1 MDLPRFVRA
10 LNEVYR
16 SLGSPATAD
25 ARPAAVL
32 DLRLPPDAYDI
43 NLAPDKRQVALHD
56 EPVLLQGF
64 QEALRAHY
72 EPSRFTFT
80 PNGAAKPG
88 LDGGVRLESSA
99 QRAKRAKLSQE
110 DGGGSQ
116 ADALKDEDDEEEE
129 EAGEDV
135 RDAYVQPQHRASC
148 GLSETPSCDLRAT
161 PGLRQVSQGTPPSTT
176 GRSALLA
183 SFALPGSQP
192 SSSPEKRT
200 STEPPAQQAS
210 RAGTTPPLTSMGFVR
225 IAKSVDFGDTGRR
238 KSAEEAGGR
247 LASEM
252 REVDMDS
259 ADAQLDNK
267 ALATSD
273 QPDTGPTRGQWRW
286 SVSQEDQA
294 MQDPPEQE
302 AGPEVA
308 AARIVSEDAATDAC
322 EMHAQH
328 LPPAEDAELDD
339 DDGDELPSAS
349 QQQEEEEEYA
359 APAAPHP
366 GLHEQATTLRVD
378 LEALWRQACET
389 HLEDQEDESGAEA
402 LDLASLARRSR
413 YRAASMAPSLGARS
427 QDDKT
432 GPKTDGQPNAAA
444 GAKGAVDGWRS
455 CCVGTR
461 GTGCIGSD
469 SNLHPCHL
477 SYFPL
482 RRARTGPCV

>member
-56 EPVLLQGF
+56 ESALLQGF

-110 DGGGSQ
+110 HGGGSQ
-116 ADALKDEDDEEEE
+116 ADALEDEDDEEEE
-129 EAGEDV
+129 EAGEEL
-135 RDAYVQPQHRASC
+135 RDASEQPRHRASS
-148 GLSETPSCDLRAT
+148 GPSETPSYDSRAT
-161 PGLRQVSQGTPPSTT
+161 PGLRQVSQATPPSTT

-210 RAGTTPPLTSMGFVR
+210 RPSSTPPLTSMGFVR
-225 IAKSVDFGDTGRR
+225 IAKTVDFGETGRR
-238 KSAEEAGGR
+238 KSAEEAGGNHSGEMGEGGMGS
-247 LASEM
+247 SEVAPDD
-252 REVDMDS
+252 E
-259 ADAQLDNK
+259 

-273 QPDTGPTRGQWRW
+273 QPDTGPSRGQWRW

-308 AARIVSEDAATDAC
+308 AASTPSEDAVNDAS

-328 LPPAEDAELDD
+328 LPSEEDAELDD

-366 GLHEQATTLRVD
+366 ELHEQVTTLRVD
-378 LEALWRQACET
+378 MDALWCQACET
-389 HLEDQEDESGAEA
+389 HLDDDQEDESGAEA
-402 LDLASLARRSR
+402 QDLASLARRSR

-427 QDDKT
+427 QDDKA
-432 GPKTDGQPNAAA
+432 GPKTDGQPDAAA
-444 GAKGAVDGWRS
+444 GAKGRWMVGGAAVWAH
-455 CCVGTR
+455 VG
-461 GTGCIGSD
+461 
-469 SNLHPCHL
+469 L
-477 SYFPL
+477 
-482 RRARTGPCV
+482 AV

>member
-56 EPVLLQGF
+56 EPALLQGF

-110 DGGGSQ
+110 DGGASQ
-116 ADALKDEDDEEEE
+116 GDAPKEEDDEEEQ
-129 EAGEDV
+129 AGEEL
-135 RDAYVQPQHRASC
+135 RDAYEQPRHRASC
-148 GLSETPSCDLRAT
+148 GPSETPSYDSRAA
-161 PGLRQVSQGTPPSTT
+161 PGLRQVSQATPPSTT

-192 SSSPEKRT
+192 SSSPEKIRP
-200 STEPPAQQAS
+200 TEPPAQQAS
-210 RAGTTPPLTSMGFVR
+210 RPSSTPPLTSMGFVR
-225 IAKSVDFGDTGRR
+225 IAKSVDFEETGRR

-259 ADAQLDNK
+259 ADAQLDDK

-273 QPDTGPTRGQWRW
+273 QPDTGPTGGQWRW

-294 MQDPPEQE
+294 IQDPPEQE
-302 AGPEVA
+302 AGPEMA
-308 AARIVSEDAATDAC
+308 AASMFSEDAAPDTS

-328 LPPAEDAELDD
+328 LPPAEDAEPDD
-339 DDGDELPSAS
+339 DDGDELPRAS
-349 QQQEEEEEYA
+349 QQQEEEEEYP

-366 GLHEQATTLRVD
+366 ELHEQATTLRVD
-378 LEALWRQACET
+378 VEALWRQACET
-389 HLEDQEDESGAEA
+389 HLDDDQEDESGAEA

-413 YRAASMAPSLGARS
+413 YRAASMAPSLGART
-427 QDDKT
+427 QDDMA
-432 GPKTDGQPNAAA
+432 GPNTDGQPDAAA
-444 GAKGAVDGWRS
+444 GAKEWRMGAGAAVWAN
-455 CCVGTR
+455 VGLAVY
-461 GTGCIGSD
+461 SY
-469 SNLHPCHL
+469 SNLYPGHMSHI
-477 SYFPL
+477 PL
-482 RRARTGPCV
+482 RRARTGPCL